1 MFFSA
6 AVIHAQQAPANGNVP
21 ISVSSGGG
29 QYGSMFA
36 NLMNKRTKA
45 RYAILGTPY
54 LFDYWTTGTVDIDGQ
69 TYVLEQ
75 VKLDLVEKALEVI
88 YDGEQKYIDAYR
100 FTRFTL
106 YDQVNNKPVY
116 FTNANLYKVGG
127 KRLDSG
133 IMKVTQV
140 GEYNILTYMK
150 ARLVHPSQA
159 QLINGVDPRPKV
171 VKENFI
177 YLEHEGVV
185 YPVRKKKDLEKALSR
200 HQGKLKRYMKENKL
214 NVKNEADLMGLLI
227 YIQQ

>member
-1 MFFSA
+1 M
-6 AVIHAQQAPANGNVP
+6 AQQPPVTGNVP
-21 ISVSSGGG
+21 VAVSSGGG
-29 QYGSMFA
+29 QYGSLFA

-45 RYAILGTPY
+45 EYATLGTPY

-75 VKLDLVEKALEVI
+75 VKLDLIEKALEVI
-88 YDGEQKYIDAYR
+88 FDGEQKYIDAYR

-106 YDQVNNKPVY
+106 YDQENNKAVY
-116 FTNANLYKVGG
+116 FTNSNLYKVGG

-140 GEYNILTYMK
+140 GEYNILTHMK

-171 VKENFI
+171 VKENFL
-177 YLEHEGVV
+177 YLEHDGVV
-185 YPVRKKKDLEKALSR
+185 LPIRRKKDLEKALRR
-200 HQGKLKRYMKENKL
+200 HQGKLKRYMKENKV